1 MHTVNFKMHPSI
13 RLWQWPNIL
22 AIDTA
27 LVAILWQLGLVR
39 ALNTEIGWAA
49 SAVLGLSVWLTY
61 MADRLF
67 DVRSREKVALF
78 SLRHQFAKRY
88 RQALWYVWFVL
99 LAMNLLL
106 ARQLTTM
113 QLKNGCL
120 LLIFCLLYTI
130 LNQKLSRHFFPK
142 EICVA
147 LIYASGVIIF
157 MPVAYPLGF
166 FGVFALLC
174 LLNCLMIG
182 AREKVIDAKMHVH
195 SIATLVAERW
205 LTLFALFGAGLAIWR
220 AVPALLQASGA
231 RQYRLSP
238 DHLCV
243 GEFQLVL
250 SQGLDGRSLWR
261 HQLSAVNAAQTGP
274 GPHG

>member
-1 MHTVNFKMHPSI
+1 MHTVNFKMDPSI

-27 LVAILWQLGLVR
+27 LVSILWQLSLVR

-61 MADRLF
+61 VADRLF
-67 DVRSREKVALF
+67 DVKSREKVALF

-88 RQALWYVWFVL
+88 HQALWYVWFVM
-99 LAMNLLL
+99 LAINLLL
-106 ARQLTTM
+106 AKQLTAM

-120 LLIFCLLYTI
+120 LLIFCLLYTT

-182 AREKVIDAKMHVH
+182 AREKVIDAKMHVR

-205 LTLFALFGAGLAIWR
+205 LTLLALFGAGLAIWR
-220 AVPALLQASGA
+220 GGELWLGLTLSLGLLGLLHGLRRRISMETFRVLADASLAMGALYALGFN
-231 RQYRLSP
+231 
-238 DHLCV
+238 
-243 GEFQLVL
+243 G
-250 SQGLDGRSLWR
+250 SL
-261 HQLSAVNAAQTGP
+261 G
-274 GPHG
+274 

>member
-1 MHTVNFKMHPSI
+1 MHTVNFKMDPSI

-61 MADRLF
+61 VADRLF

-88 RQALWYVWFVL
+88 RQALWYAWFVL

-106 ARQLTTM
+106 ARQLTGM

-220 AVPALLQASGA
+220 GGELWLGLAISLGLLGLLHGLRRRISMETFRVLADAS
-231 RQYRLSP
+231 
-238 DHLCV
+238 
-243 GEFQLVL
+243 LVL
-250 SQGLDGRSLWR
+250 GALYALGFNGSL
-261 HQLSAVNAAQTGP
+261 G
-274 GPHG
+274 

>member
-1 MHTVNFKMHPSI
+1 MHTVNFKMDPSI

-27 LVAILWQLGLVR
+27 FVAILWQLGLVR

-61 MADRLF
+61 VADRLF

-78 SLRHQFAKRY
+78 
-88 RQALWYVWFVL
+88 
-99 LAMNLLL
+99 AMNLLL
-106 ARQLTTM
+106 ARQLTAM

-120 LLIFCLLYTI
+120 LLIFCLLYTT

-195 SIATLVAERW
+195 SIATLVAKRW
-205 LTLFALFGAGLAIWR
+205 LTPLALFGVGLAIWR
-220 AVPALLQASGA
+220 GGELKLGLALSFGLLGLLHGLRKRISMETFRVLADAS
-231 RQYRLSP
+231 
-238 DHLCV
+238 
-243 GEFQLVL
+243 LVL
-250 SQGLDGRSLWR
+250 GALYALGFNGSFG
-261 HQLSAVNAAQTGP
+261 
-274 GPHG
+274 